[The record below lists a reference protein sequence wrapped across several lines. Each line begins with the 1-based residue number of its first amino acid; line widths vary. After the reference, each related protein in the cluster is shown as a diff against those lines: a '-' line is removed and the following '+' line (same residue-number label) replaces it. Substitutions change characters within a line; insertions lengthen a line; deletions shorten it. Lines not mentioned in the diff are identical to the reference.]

1 MKLPHCSSPFC
12 AMPMGVGRRIMFAC
26 ALLRSNLEIEPA
38 VTGLTDSIITGAL
51 DHRES
56 RVFGK
61 PRIMRR
67 SPAKIENGIP
77 VGRDPLHVSAIRT
90 QADMSGLARR
100 IFMNCH
106 VEIRIRRLGTCQRI
120 SQADLPLY

>member
-1 MKLPHCSSPFC
+1 ME
-12 AMPMGVGRRIMFAC
+12 MGIGRRITLDC
-26 ALLRSNLEIEPA
+26 DLPLLNLEIEPA
-38 VTGLTDSIITGAL
+38 VTGLADWIITGAL

-61 PRIMRR
+61 PRIMRI

-100 IFMNCH
+100 IFVTCH
-106 VEIRIRRLGTCQRI
+106 AEIRIRRLGTCQRI